1 MKHARVIY
9 QGAEF
14 AATERDGMLL
24 LSDGHIASFDDV
36 QWLPPLA
43 PVSQARTILCL
54 GLNYSDHAKELAFKP
69 PTEPLAFLKG
79 QSSLIGHRQHTPRPA
94 DARFMHYECELAV
107 VIGRSAKNVRAADA
121 YDFIQGYTVA
131 NDYAI
136 RDYLENW
143 YRPNL
148 RVKGRPAC
156 TPIGPWLVD
165 ARDITD
171 PMQLNLQT
179 TVNGQVTQRGNTRD
193 MIFSIPTLIEY
204 FSSFMTLR
212 PGDLILT
219 GTPDGVVDCPV
230 GSVIECSIEGID
242 TLHNTIES
250 AA

>member
-9 QGAEF
+9 QGTEF
-14 AATERDGMLL
+14 AATERDGKLL
-24 LSDGHIASFDDV
+24 LSDGRIASFDDV

-43 PVSQARTILCL
+43 PVAQARTILCL

-79 QSSLIGHRQHTPRPA
+79 QSSLIGHKQHTPRSA

-107 VIGRSAKNVRAADA
+107 VIGRTAKSVQAVHA
-121 YDFIQGYTVA
+121 YDFVQGYTVA

-165 ARDITD
+165 AKDIAD

-179 TVNGQVTQRGNTRD
+179 AVNGQITQRGNTCD

-219 GTPDGVVDCPV
+219 GTPDGVVDCPA
-230 GSVIECSIEGID
+230 GSMIECSIEGIG
-242 TLHNTIES
+242 TLHNTIKDAS
-250 AA
+250 